1 MDIKTINIDKLSNYI
16 RQING
21 DNRMDAG
28 TLAEKIVQYLY
39 EQSPAVEPAI
49 QVKPLEWV
57 VCGDE
62 LHALKKNYKIR
73 EVHDR
78 HSLYFRGG
86 LFGRYPSLDEAK
98 EAAQKDYDSKI
109 LSCLSVTAKPEPV
122 ECEPVAEVLW
132 YEPILHEPQTKQGH
146 KIIDA
151 SMAWMDRAPLGTK
164 LYERPPHGID
174 AETRAMVLEL
184 LTVLDY
190 AMFEFADT
198 EQKVRELK
206 NKIRERIRS

>member
-1 MDIKTINIDKLSNYI
+1 MATKTIDTNKINTKMFAALGGYSSAVDCIKAILDSAEEIQPSAEPVCYLRFRQGRKYIGNNIFTDDHWYEECKKDDI
-16 RQING
+16 G
-21 DNRMDAG
+21 DDG
-28 TLAEKIVQYLY
+28 T
-39 EQSPAVEPAI
+39 PAFPVYKAATPVEPA
-49 QVKPLEWV
+49 
-57 VCGDE
+57 
-62 LHALKKNYKIR
+62 
-73 EVHDR
+73 
-78 HSLYFRGG
+78 
-86 LFGRYPSLDEAK
+86 
-98 EAAQKDYDSKI
+98 
-109 LSCLSVTAKPEPV
+109 PV